1 MNMSTMRHYRRFL
14 LLLAM
19 LSAATFEMAQTDWDR
34 YLGMTAVMT
43 QVPVPTA
50 ILSNV
55 ILLFIQI

>member
-1 MNMSTMRHYRRFL
+1 
-14 LLLAM
+14 
-19 LSAATFEMAQTDWDR
+19 MAKVIKNQQTEIHFADFYYFTPILYGDEAVQS
-34 YLGMTAVMT
+34 MTAAMT